1 MCSMEASV
9 CKMDA
14 EQLLFDAVCLLGF
27 FDVVNEEDFSLLT
40 LGERALILCGKTVT
54 YSENAFYV
62 YI

>member
-1 MCSMEASV
+1 M